1 MLTLAEPVAS
11 DLRKVGPLE
20 VRACTLQAARR
31 DIVNA
36 VLSKT
41 PLRVAFA
48 NTHLLYCAVR
58 DPGFADT
65 LKQFYVVND
74 GIGLTLMT
82 QLTCGQSY
90 PDNLNG
96 TDFTQRVLAA
106 LPWGVKVQLVG
117 ARPEVVA
124 RCAARMTHRWPH
136 IDLCGYRDGF
146 DGAEHALDDIA
157 RLEPDLVLVAMGN
170 PYQEQWIAR
179 AAEICPRAVFM
190 GVGALFDFIAGAA
203 PRAPEHV
210 RRLRLEWAYRLMHEP
225 RRLWRRYTIEVLV
238 VLAALMGAPRSRMG

>member
-11 DLRKVGPLE
+11 DVRAVGPIN
-20 VRACTLQAARR
+20 VRACTARTATR

-58 DPGFADT
+58 NTAFAEA
-65 LKQFYVVND
+65 LRPFYIVND
-74 GIGLTLMT
+74 GVGLTL
-82 QLTCGQSY
+82 LTRLSCGRGY

-96 TDFTQRVLAA
+96 TDFTPRVLAA
-106 LPWGVKVQLVG
+106 LPWGVRVLLVG
-117 ARPEVVA
+117 ARPDVAARAAARVA
-124 RCAARMTHRWPH
+124 RRWPH
-136 IDLCGYRDGF
+136 LDVCGWRDGF
-146 DGAEHALDDIA
+146 DGAEDALGDVES
-157 RLEPDLVLVAMGN
+157 LKPDLVLVAMGN

-179 AAEICPRAVFM
+179 AAQMHPRAVFM

-203 PRAPEHV
+203 PRAPEQV
-210 RRLRLEWAYRLMHEP
+210 RQLRMEWAFRLAHEP

-238 VLAALMGAPRSRMG
+238 VLAALLSAPRSRMG